1 MRKNQPPTK
10 GAKGDAKRGV
20 DTSMIVRTKDF
31 DKPVVQ
37 LKKGGYKMKPGLV
50 YLGFSTDF
58 LIEEAD
64 QWRGAC
70 WSMIKERSDCSFLFL
85 TQKVWYKSPLNTDKG
100 QCHQLK
106 TGAFVLCEKTAKQ
119 MQLVGAGLCS
129 ARQDTPNYRK
139 SSANPYAL
147 TRLAV
152 EADAGHSRSRRRSV
166 TDVGL
171 PLAGTH
177 RPGRMHR
184 FYGNLRRIC
193 NFSMGRQS
201 RRPLQQPFALSVGAD
216 DSVRPRDVPIL
227 RESSANSQLPPT
239 SKEVTACGFAAN
251 SRRNSLHSAGRSRA
265 PPLPTA
271 VAFQRFLRKT
281 NRLWS

>member
-1 MRKNQPPTK
+1 MRKNGKTNAVGRG
-10 GAKGDAKRGV
+10 GALLRPA
-20 DTSMIVRTKDF
+20 
-31 DKPVVQ
+31 
-37 LKKGGYKMKPGLV
+37 GYTELSKIFGESVCTYP
-50 YLGFSTDF
+50 LG
-58 LIEEAD
+58 
-64 QWRGAC
+64 R
-70 WSMIKERSDCSFLFL
+70 R
-85 TQKVWYKSPLNTDKG
+85 G
-100 QCHQLK
+100 QC
-106 TGAFVLCEKTAKQ
+106 
-119 MQLVGAGLCS
+119 
-129 ARQDTPNYRK
+129 P
-139 SSANPYAL
+139 
-147 TRLAV
+147 
-152 EADAGHSRSRRRSV
+152 
-166 TDVGL
+166 
-171 PLAGTH
+171 H

-201 RRPLQQPFALSVGAD
+201 RRPLQQPFALSVGED

>member
-1 MRKNQPPTK
+1 MRKNGKTNAVGRG
-10 GAKGDAKRGV
+10 GALLRPAGYTELSKIFGE
-20 DTSMIVRTKDF
+20 SVRTY
-31 DKPVVQ
+31 P
-37 LKKGGYKMKPGLV
+37 
-50 YLGFSTDF
+50 
-58 LIEEAD
+58 
-64 QWRGAC
+64 RG
-70 WSMIKERSDCSFLFL
+70 
-85 TQKVWYKSPLNTDKG
+85 
-100 QCHQLK
+100 
-106 TGAFVLCEKTAKQ
+106 
-119 MQLVGAGLCS
+119 
-129 ARQDTPNYRK
+129 
-139 SSANPYAL
+139 
-147 TRLAV
+147 
-152 EADAGHSRSRRRSV
+152 RRGRC
-166 TDVGL
+166 
-171 PLAGTH
+171 PH

-201 RRPLQQPFALSVGAD
+201 RRPLQQPFALSVGED

>member
-1 MRKNQPPTK
+1 MRKNGKTNAVGRG
-10 GAKGDAKRGV
+10 GALLRPA
-20 DTSMIVRTKDF
+20 
-31 DKPVVQ
+31 
-37 LKKGGYKMKPGLV
+37 GYTELSKIFGESV
-50 YLGFSTDF
+50 CTY
-58 LIEEAD
+58 
-64 QWRGAC
+64 
-70 WSMIKERSDCSFLFL
+70 
-85 TQKVWYKSPLNTDKG
+85 PL
-100 QCHQLK
+100 
-106 TGAFVLCEKTAKQ
+106 
-119 MQLVGAGLCS
+119 
-129 ARQDTPNYRK
+129 
-139 SSANPYAL
+139 
-147 TRLAV
+147 
-152 EADAGHSRSRRRSV
+152 GHSGRC
-166 TDVGL
+166 
-171 PLAGTH
+171 PH

-201 RRPLQQPFALSVGAD
+201 RRPLQQPFALSVGED
-216 DSVRPRDVPIL
+216 DSVRPRDEPIL

>member
-1 MRKNQPPTK
+1 MRKNGKTNAVGRG
-10 GAKGDAKRGV
+10 GALLRPAGYTELSKIFGESVCTYPLGRRG
-20 DTSMIVRTKDF
+20 RC
-31 DKPVVQ
+31 P
-37 LKKGGYKMKPGLV
+37 
-50 YLGFSTDF
+50 
-58 LIEEAD
+58 
-64 QWRGAC
+64 
-70 WSMIKERSDCSFLFL
+70 
-85 TQKVWYKSPLNTDKG
+85 
-100 QCHQLK
+100 
-106 TGAFVLCEKTAKQ
+106 
-119 MQLVGAGLCS
+119 
-129 ARQDTPNYRK
+129 
-139 SSANPYAL
+139 
-147 TRLAV
+147 
-152 EADAGHSRSRRRSV
+152 
-166 TDVGL
+166 
-171 PLAGTH
+171 H

-201 RRPLQQPFALSVGAD
+201 RRPLQQTFALSVGAD

>member
-1 MRKNQPPTK
+1 MRKNGKTNAVGRG
-10 GAKGDAKRGV
+10 GALLRPAGYTELSKIFGESVCTYPLGRRG
-20 DTSMIVRTKDF
+20 RC
-31 DKPVVQ
+31 P
-37 LKKGGYKMKPGLV
+37 
-50 YLGFSTDF
+50 
-58 LIEEAD
+58 
-64 QWRGAC
+64 
-70 WSMIKERSDCSFLFL
+70 
-85 TQKVWYKSPLNTDKG
+85 
-100 QCHQLK
+100 
-106 TGAFVLCEKTAKQ
+106 
-119 MQLVGAGLCS
+119 
-129 ARQDTPNYRK
+129 
-139 SSANPYAL
+139 
-147 TRLAV
+147 
-152 EADAGHSRSRRRSV
+152 
-166 TDVGL
+166 
-171 PLAGTH
+171 H

-201 RRPLQQPFALSVGAD
+201 RRPLQQPFALSVGED

-251 SRRNSLHSAGRSRA
+251 SRRKSLHSAGRSRA

>member
-1 MRKNQPPTK
+1 MRKNGKTNAVGRGGALLRPTGYTELSK
-10 GAKGDAKRGV
+10 IFGESVCTYPLGRRG
-20 DTSMIVRTKDF
+20 RC
-31 DKPVVQ
+31 P
-37 LKKGGYKMKPGLV
+37 
-50 YLGFSTDF
+50 
-58 LIEEAD
+58 
-64 QWRGAC
+64 
-70 WSMIKERSDCSFLFL
+70 
-85 TQKVWYKSPLNTDKG
+85 
-100 QCHQLK
+100 
-106 TGAFVLCEKTAKQ
+106 
-119 MQLVGAGLCS
+119 
-129 ARQDTPNYRK
+129 
-139 SSANPYAL
+139 
-147 TRLAV
+147 
-152 EADAGHSRSRRRSV
+152 
-166 TDVGL
+166 
-171 PLAGTH
+171 H

-184 FYGNLRRIC
+184 FYRNLRRIC

-201 RRPLQQPFALSVGAD
+201 RRPLQQPFALSVGED

>member
-1 MRKNQPPTK
+1 MRKNGKTNAVGRG
-10 GAKGDAKRGV
+10 GALLRPAGYTELSKIFGESVCTYPRG
-20 DTSMIVRTKDF
+20 R
-31 DKPVVQ
+31 
-37 LKKGGYKMKPGLV
+37 
-50 YLGFSTDF
+50 
-58 LIEEAD
+58 
-64 QWRGAC
+64 RGRC
-70 WSMIKERSDCSFLFL
+70 
-85 TQKVWYKSPLNTDKG
+85 P
-100 QCHQLK
+100 
-106 TGAFVLCEKTAKQ
+106 
-119 MQLVGAGLCS
+119 
-129 ARQDTPNYRK
+129 
-139 SSANPYAL
+139 
-147 TRLAV
+147 
-152 EADAGHSRSRRRSV
+152 
-166 TDVGL
+166 
-171 PLAGTH
+171 H

-271 VAFQRFLRKT
+271 VAFQLFLRKT

>member
-1 MRKNQPPTK
+1 MHFILQFLKIAAAPQPSSGPSGRLPRRGNVINLNRCICFMRKNGKTNAVGRG
-10 GAKGDAKRGV
+10 GALLRPAGYTELSKIFGESVCTYPLGRRG
-20 DTSMIVRTKDF
+20 RC
-31 DKPVVQ
+31 P
-37 LKKGGYKMKPGLV
+37 
-50 YLGFSTDF
+50 
-58 LIEEAD
+58 
-64 QWRGAC
+64 
-70 WSMIKERSDCSFLFL
+70 
-85 TQKVWYKSPLNTDKG
+85 
-100 QCHQLK
+100 
-106 TGAFVLCEKTAKQ
+106 
-119 MQLVGAGLCS
+119 
-129 ARQDTPNYRK
+129 
-139 SSANPYAL
+139 
-147 TRLAV
+147 
-152 EADAGHSRSRRRSV
+152 
-166 TDVGL
+166 
-171 PLAGTH
+171 H

-227 RESSANSQLPPT
+227 RESSANSQLPNGAMCASPPT

>member
-1 MRKNQPPTK
+1 MRKNGKTNAVGRG
-10 GAKGDAKRGV
+10 GALLRPAGYTELSKIFGESVFTYPLGRRG
-20 DTSMIVRTKDF
+20 RC
-31 DKPVVQ
+31 P
-37 LKKGGYKMKPGLV
+37 
-50 YLGFSTDF
+50 
-58 LIEEAD
+58 
-64 QWRGAC
+64 
-70 WSMIKERSDCSFLFL
+70 
-85 TQKVWYKSPLNTDKG
+85 
-100 QCHQLK
+100 
-106 TGAFVLCEKTAKQ
+106 
-119 MQLVGAGLCS
+119 
-129 ARQDTPNYRK
+129 
-139 SSANPYAL
+139 
-147 TRLAV
+147 
-152 EADAGHSRSRRRSV
+152 
-166 TDVGL
+166 
-171 PLAGTH
+171 H

>member
-1 MRKNQPPTK
+1 MRKNGKTNAVGRG
-10 GAKGDAKRGV
+10 GALLRPAGYTELSKIFGESVCTYPRG
-20 DTSMIVRTKDF
+20 R
-31 DKPVVQ
+31 
-37 LKKGGYKMKPGLV
+37 
-50 YLGFSTDF
+50 
-58 LIEEAD
+58 
-64 QWRGAC
+64 RGRC
-70 WSMIKERSDCSFLFL
+70 
-85 TQKVWYKSPLNTDKG
+85 P
-100 QCHQLK
+100 
-106 TGAFVLCEKTAKQ
+106 
-119 MQLVGAGLCS
+119 
-129 ARQDTPNYRK
+129 
-139 SSANPYAL
+139 
-147 TRLAV
+147 
-152 EADAGHSRSRRRSV
+152 
-166 TDVGL
+166 
-171 PLAGTH
+171 H

-201 RRPLQQPFALSVGAD
+201 RRPLQQPFALSVVED

>member
-1 MRKNQPPTK
+1 M
-10 GAKGDAKRGV
+10 
-20 DTSMIVRTKDF
+20 
-31 DKPVVQ
+31 
-37 LKKGGYKMKPGLV
+37 
-50 YLGFSTDF
+50 
-58 LIEEAD
+58 EA
-64 QWRGAC
+64 
-70 WSMIKERSDCSFLFL
+70 
-85 TQKVWYKSPLNTDKG
+85 VPSP

-201 RRPLQQPFALSVGAD
+201 RRPLQQPFALSVVED

-227 RESSANSQLPPT
+227 RESSANSQLPNGAMCASPPT

-281 NRLWS
+281 KRLWS

>member
-1 MRKNQPPTK
+1 MRKNGKTNAVGRG
-10 GAKGDAKRGV
+10 GALLRPAGYTELSKIFGESVCTYPLGRRG
-20 DTSMIVRTKDF
+20 RC
-31 DKPVVQ
+31 P
-37 LKKGGYKMKPGLV
+37 
-50 YLGFSTDF
+50 
-58 LIEEAD
+58 
-64 QWRGAC
+64 
-70 WSMIKERSDCSFLFL
+70 
-85 TQKVWYKSPLNTDKG
+85 
-100 QCHQLK
+100 
-106 TGAFVLCEKTAKQ
+106 
-119 MQLVGAGLCS
+119 
-129 ARQDTPNYRK
+129 
-139 SSANPYAL
+139 
-147 TRLAV
+147 
-152 EADAGHSRSRRRSV
+152 
-166 TDVGL
+166 
-171 PLAGTH
+171 H

-201 RRPLQQPFALSVGAD
+201 CRPLQQPFALSVGED

-251 SRRNSLHSAGRSRA
+251 SRRNSLPSAGRSRA

>member
-1 MRKNQPPTK
+1 
-10 GAKGDAKRGV
+10 
-20 DTSMIVRTKDF
+20 
-31 DKPVVQ
+31 
-37 LKKGGYKMKPGLV
+37 
-50 YLGFSTDF
+50 
-58 LIEEAD
+58 
-64 QWRGAC
+64 
-70 WSMIKERSDCSFLFL
+70 
-85 TQKVWYKSPLNTDKG
+85 
-100 QCHQLK
+100 
-106 TGAFVLCEKTAKQ
+106 

-147 TRLAV
+147 TRVAV

-201 RRPLQQPFALSVGAD
+201 CRPLQQPFALSVGAD
-216 DSVRPRDVPIL
+216 DSVCPRDVPIL

-251 SRRNSLHSAGRSRA
+251 SRRNSLHSAGRAEPR
-265 PPLPTA
+265 PYQLRLHFNGFCVKQTIYGLKLMTLPLRGSWLRSEAEQTDEGTEQFRFA
-271 VAFQRFLRKT
+271 VKFQQFDTSPL
-281 NRLWS
+281 

>member
-1 MRKNQPPTK
+1 MRKNGKTNAVGRG
-10 GAKGDAKRGV
+10 GALLRPAGYTELSKIFGESVCTYPRG
-20 DTSMIVRTKDF
+20 R
-31 DKPVVQ
+31 
-37 LKKGGYKMKPGLV
+37 
-50 YLGFSTDF
+50 
-58 LIEEAD
+58 
-64 QWRGAC
+64 RGRC
-70 WSMIKERSDCSFLFL
+70 
-85 TQKVWYKSPLNTDKG
+85 P
-100 QCHQLK
+100 
-106 TGAFVLCEKTAKQ
+106 
-119 MQLVGAGLCS
+119 
-129 ARQDTPNYRK
+129 
-139 SSANPYAL
+139 
-147 TRLAV
+147 
-152 EADAGHSRSRRRSV
+152 
-166 TDVGL
+166 
-171 PLAGTH
+171 H

-193 NFSMGRQS
+193 TFSMGRQS
-201 RRPLQQPFALSVGAD
+201 RRPLQQPFALPVGED

>member
-1 MRKNQPPTK
+1 
-10 GAKGDAKRGV
+10 
-20 DTSMIVRTKDF
+20 
-31 DKPVVQ
+31 
-37 LKKGGYKMKPGLV
+37 
-50 YLGFSTDF
+50 
-58 LIEEAD
+58 
-64 QWRGAC
+64 
-70 WSMIKERSDCSFLFL
+70 
-85 TQKVWYKSPLNTDKG
+85 
-100 QCHQLK
+100 
-106 TGAFVLCEKTAKQ
+106 

-147 TRLAV
+147 TRLAI

-227 RESSANSQLPPT
+227 RESSANSQLPNGAMCASPPYIQRGNCLRIRRKF
-239 SKEVTACGFAAN
+239 SKEFTAFCRAEQSPAPTNCGCISTVFA
-251 SRRNSLHSAGRSRA
+251 
-265 PPLPTA
+265 
-271 VAFQRFLRKT
+271 
-281 NRLWS
+281 

>member
-1 MRKNQPPTK
+1 MPQLQDAGCFICGEFGEKVFSDGRRCCEASTIRGCSPPSSGPSGRLPRRGNVINLNRCICFMRKNGKTNAVGRG
-10 GAKGDAKRGV
+10 GALLRPAGYTELSKIFGESVCTYPLGRRG
-20 DTSMIVRTKDF
+20 RC
-31 DKPVVQ
+31 P
-37 LKKGGYKMKPGLV
+37 
-50 YLGFSTDF
+50 
-58 LIEEAD
+58 
-64 QWRGAC
+64 
-70 WSMIKERSDCSFLFL
+70 
-85 TQKVWYKSPLNTDKG
+85 
-100 QCHQLK
+100 
-106 TGAFVLCEKTAKQ
+106 
-119 MQLVGAGLCS
+119 
-129 ARQDTPNYRK
+129 
-139 SSANPYAL
+139 
-147 TRLAV
+147 
-152 EADAGHSRSRRRSV
+152 
-166 TDVGL
+166 
-171 PLAGTH
+171 H

-281 NRLWS
+281 KRLWS

>member
-1 MRKNQPPTK
+1 MRKNGKTNAVGRG
-10 GAKGDAKRGV
+10 GALLRPAEC
-20 DTSMIVRTKDF
+20 S
-31 DKPVVQ
+31 
-37 LKKGGYKMKPGLV
+37 
-50 YLGFSTDF
+50 DF
-58 LIEEAD
+58 LREFA
-64 QWRGAC
+64 
-70 WSMIKERSDCSFLFL
+70 
-85 TQKVWYKSPLNTDKG
+85 
-100 QCHQLK
+100 
-106 TGAFVLCEKTAKQ
+106 
-119 MQLVGAGLCS
+119 
-129 ARQDTPNYRK
+129 
-139 SSANPYAL
+139 ANPYAL

-201 RRPLQQPFALSVGAD
+201 CRPLQQPFALSVGED

>member
-1 MRKNQPPTK
+1 MRKNGKTNAVGRGGALLRPTGYTELSK
-10 GAKGDAKRGV
+10 IFGESVCTYPRG
-20 DTSMIVRTKDF
+20 R
-31 DKPVVQ
+31 
-37 LKKGGYKMKPGLV
+37 
-50 YLGFSTDF
+50 
-58 LIEEAD
+58 
-64 QWRGAC
+64 RGRC
-70 WSMIKERSDCSFLFL
+70 
-85 TQKVWYKSPLNTDKG
+85 P
-100 QCHQLK
+100 
-106 TGAFVLCEKTAKQ
+106 
-119 MQLVGAGLCS
+119 
-129 ARQDTPNYRK
+129 
-139 SSANPYAL
+139 
-147 TRLAV
+147 
-152 EADAGHSRSRRRSV
+152 
-166 TDVGL
+166 
-171 PLAGTH
+171 H

-201 RRPLQQPFALSVGAD
+201 CRPLQQPFALSVGVD

>member
-1 MRKNQPPTK
+1 MRKNGKTNAVGRG
-10 GAKGDAKRGV
+10 GALLRPAGYTELSKIFGESVCTYPLGRRG
-20 DTSMIVRTKDF
+20 RC
-31 DKPVVQ
+31 P
-37 LKKGGYKMKPGLV
+37 
-50 YLGFSTDF
+50 
-58 LIEEAD
+58 
-64 QWRGAC
+64 
-70 WSMIKERSDCSFLFL
+70 
-85 TQKVWYKSPLNTDKG
+85 
-100 QCHQLK
+100 
-106 TGAFVLCEKTAKQ
+106 
-119 MQLVGAGLCS
+119 
-129 ARQDTPNYRK
+129 
-139 SSANPYAL
+139 
-147 TRLAV
+147 
-152 EADAGHSRSRRRSV
+152 
-166 TDVGL
+166 
-171 PLAGTH
+171 H

-201 RRPLQQPFALSVGAD
+201 RRPLQQPFALSVGED

-281 NRLWS
+281 NAPVLS

>member
-1 MRKNQPPTK
+1 MRKNGKTNAVGRG
-10 GAKGDAKRGV
+10 GALLRPAGYTELSKIFGESVCTYPRG
-20 DTSMIVRTKDF
+20 R
-31 DKPVVQ
+31 
-37 LKKGGYKMKPGLV
+37 
-50 YLGFSTDF
+50 
-58 LIEEAD
+58 
-64 QWRGAC
+64 RGRC
-70 WSMIKERSDCSFLFL
+70 
-85 TQKVWYKSPLNTDKG
+85 P
-100 QCHQLK
+100 
-106 TGAFVLCEKTAKQ
+106 
-119 MQLVGAGLCS
+119 
-129 ARQDTPNYRK
+129 
-139 SSANPYAL
+139 
-147 TRLAV
+147 
-152 EADAGHSRSRRRSV
+152 
-166 TDVGL
+166 
-171 PLAGTH
+171 H

-184 FYGNLRRIC
+184 FYRNLRRIC

-251 SRRNSLHSAGRSRA
+251 SRRKSLHSAGRSRA

>member
-1 MRKNQPPTK
+1 M
-10 GAKGDAKRGV
+10 
-20 DTSMIVRTKDF
+20 
-31 DKPVVQ
+31 
-37 LKKGGYKMKPGLV
+37 
-50 YLGFSTDF
+50 
-58 LIEEAD
+58 
-64 QWRGAC
+64 
-70 WSMIKERSDCSFLFL
+70 
-85 TQKVWYKSPLNTDKG
+85 QKVCRGGDLLRPAECG
-100 QCHQLK
+100 
-106 TGAFVLCEKTAKQ
+106 
-119 MQLVGAGLCS
+119 CS
-129 ARQDTPNYRK
+129 IEILGEFGCICVFGCRGRCQQ
-139 SSANPYAL
+139 
-147 TRLAV
+147 
-152 EADAGHSRSRRRSV
+152 
-166 TDVGL
+166 
-171 PLAGTH
+171 

>member
-1 MRKNQPPTK
+1 MRKNGKTNAVGRG
-10 GAKGDAKRGV
+10 GALLRPAGYTELSKIFGESVCTYPLGRRG
-20 DTSMIVRTKDF
+20 RC
-31 DKPVVQ
+31 
-37 LKKGGYKMKPGLV
+37 
-50 YLGFSTDF
+50 
-58 LIEEAD
+58 
-64 QWRGAC
+64 R
-70 WSMIKERSDCSFLFL
+70 
-85 TQKVWYKSPLNTDKG
+85 
-100 QCHQLK
+100 
-106 TGAFVLCEKTAKQ
+106 
-119 MQLVGAGLCS
+119 
-129 ARQDTPNYRK
+129 
-139 SSANPYAL
+139 
-147 TRLAV
+147 
-152 EADAGHSRSRRRSV
+152 V

>member
-1 MRKNQPPTK
+1 MRKNGKTNAVGRG
-10 GAKGDAKRGV
+10 GALLRPAGYTELSKIFGESVCTYPLGRRG
-20 DTSMIVRTKDF
+20 RC
-31 DKPVVQ
+31 P
-37 LKKGGYKMKPGLV
+37 
-50 YLGFSTDF
+50 
-58 LIEEAD
+58 
-64 QWRGAC
+64 
-70 WSMIKERSDCSFLFL
+70 
-85 TQKVWYKSPLNTDKG
+85 
-100 QCHQLK
+100 
-106 TGAFVLCEKTAKQ
+106 
-119 MQLVGAGLCS
+119 
-129 ARQDTPNYRK
+129 
-139 SSANPYAL
+139 
-147 TRLAV
+147 
-152 EADAGHSRSRRRSV
+152 
-166 TDVGL
+166 
-171 PLAGTH
+171 H

-216 DSVRPRDVPIL
+216 DAVRPRDVPIL

>member
-1 MRKNQPPTK
+1 MRKNGKTNAVGRG
-10 GAKGDAKRGV
+10 GALLRPAGYTELSKIFGESVCTYPLGLRG
-20 DTSMIVRTKDF
+20 RC
-31 DKPVVQ
+31 P
-37 LKKGGYKMKPGLV
+37 
-50 YLGFSTDF
+50 
-58 LIEEAD
+58 
-64 QWRGAC
+64 
-70 WSMIKERSDCSFLFL
+70 
-85 TQKVWYKSPLNTDKG
+85 
-100 QCHQLK
+100 
-106 TGAFVLCEKTAKQ
+106 
-119 MQLVGAGLCS
+119 
-129 ARQDTPNYRK
+129 
-139 SSANPYAL
+139 
-147 TRLAV
+147 
-152 EADAGHSRSRRRSV
+152 
-166 TDVGL
+166 
-171 PLAGTH
+171 H

-201 RRPLQQPFALSVGAD
+201 RRPLQQPFALSVGED

>member
-1 MRKNQPPTK
+1 MRKNGKTNAVGRG
-10 GAKGDAKRGV
+10 GALLRPAGYTELAKIFGESVCTYPLGRRG
-20 DTSMIVRTKDF
+20 RC
-31 DKPVVQ
+31 P
-37 LKKGGYKMKPGLV
+37 
-50 YLGFSTDF
+50 
-58 LIEEAD
+58 
-64 QWRGAC
+64 
-70 WSMIKERSDCSFLFL
+70 
-85 TQKVWYKSPLNTDKG
+85 
-100 QCHQLK
+100 
-106 TGAFVLCEKTAKQ
+106 
-119 MQLVGAGLCS
+119 
-129 ARQDTPNYRK
+129 
-139 SSANPYAL
+139 
-147 TRLAV
+147 
-152 EADAGHSRSRRRSV
+152 
-166 TDVGL
+166 
-171 PLAGTH
+171 H

-201 RRPLQQPFALSVGAD
+201 CRPLQQPFALSVGAD
-216 DSVRPRDVPIL
+216 DTVRPRDVPIL

>member
-1 MRKNQPPTK
+1 MRKNGKTNAVGRG
-10 GAKGDAKRGV
+10 GALLRPAGYTELSKILGESVCTYPLGRRG
-20 DTSMIVRTKDF
+20 RC
-31 DKPVVQ
+31 P
-37 LKKGGYKMKPGLV
+37 
-50 YLGFSTDF
+50 
-58 LIEEAD
+58 
-64 QWRGAC
+64 
-70 WSMIKERSDCSFLFL
+70 
-85 TQKVWYKSPLNTDKG
+85 
-100 QCHQLK
+100 
-106 TGAFVLCEKTAKQ
+106 
-119 MQLVGAGLCS
+119 
-129 ARQDTPNYRK
+129 
-139 SSANPYAL
+139 
-147 TRLAV
+147 
-152 EADAGHSRSRRRSV
+152 
-166 TDVGL
+166 
-171 PLAGTH
+171 H